1 MNPPAQPVSAPV
13 GPKPPAVPPMPG
25 QPPAAPGSPV
35 PQQPIRIQQPPQT
48 LTALSS
54 MASNRL
60 PAGADVSGKPIIPD
74 TPNKPSTA
82 NVTATPQ
89 APQTAA
95 DPKFVQPKKSIMRY
109 LPFIGGG
116 ILLLLILGFVA
127 FSFLG
132 LGGGT
137 SSVGT
142 SNTGSGSTATGGS
155 GSATGG
161 TSGGTTK
168 PGTTGT
174 GSTASGPKVTI
185 EYWGLWEPTETMAA
199 VIKDYETKNPNISIK
214 YSKQS
219 YQDYRVRLQNALNSE
234 NGPDIFRYHA
244 SWVPMLRQQLSAIPT
259 SVMSPNDYQT
269 TFYPVAVNQLQSNGQ
284 LVGIPLMYDGLA
296 LYYNT
301 ELFETAVV
309 TPPKTWAELR
319 TIASQLTLKSGS
331 NVTRGGLAMGNSTN
345 VEHFADVIALLILQ
359 NGGDLTKPDSAQ
371 VRDALLFYTNFINT
385 DQVWSAS
392 LPSSTVAFSRGD
404 AAMMIAPSWRAHEV
418 KAMNPDLKFAT
429 TPLPQLSETRIT
441 WASYWAEGVSGKS
454 SKKEESWKFLKYLSS
469 KEVQQKLYADQAK
482 ARSFGELYS
491 RKDLANELAGD
502 PVTSAFMQDAPYAK
516 GWQMSSF
523 THDDGANDQI
533 IKYYEDA
540 VTALNEGENIED
552 VQETLTQG
560 VSQVLRQ
567 YGISSASTQ

>member
-1 MNPPAQPVSAPV
+1 
-13 GPKPPAVPPMPG
+13 
-25 QPPAAPGSPV
+25 
-35 PQQPIRIQQPPQT
+35 
-48 LTALSS
+48 
-54 MASNRL
+54 
-60 PAGADVSGKPIIPD
+60 
-74 TPNKPSTA
+74 
-82 NVTATPQ
+82 
-89 APQTAA
+89 
-95 DPKFVQPKKSIMRY
+95 
-109 LPFIGGG
+109 
-116 ILLLLILGFVA
+116 
-127 FSFLG
+127 
-132 LGGGT
+132 
-137 SSVGT
+137 
-142 SNTGSGSTATGGS
+142 
-155 GSATGG
+155 
-161 TSGGTTK
+161 
-168 PGTTGT
+168 
-174 GSTASGPKVTI
+174 
-185 EYWGLWEPTETMAA
+185 MAA
-199 VIKDYETKNPNISIK
+199 VIKDYETKNSNVSIK

-331 NVTRGGLAMGNSTN
+331 TVTRGGLAMGNATN
-345 VEHFADVIALLILQ
+345 VEHFADVLALLILQ
-359 NGGDLTKPDSAQ
+359 NGGDLSKPDSAE

-404 AAMMIAPSWRAHEV
+404 AAMMIAPSWRAHEI

-429 TPLPQLSETRIT
+429 TPVPQLSDTRIS
-441 WASYWAEGVSGKS
+441 WATYWAEGVSGKS
-454 SKKEESWKFLKYLSS
+454 SKKDESWKFLKYLSS

-502 PVTSAFMQDAPYAK
+502 PLTSAFMQDAPYAK
-516 GWQMSSF
+516 GWQMSSY

-540 VTALNEGENIED
+540 ITALNEGESIED
-552 VQETLTQG
+552 VQATLTQG

-567 YGISSASTQ
+567 YGISSATTQ